1 MKLKFTNLVYQN
13 YTQKYKDTDL
23 NYYIIKNLEN
33 QIDFGLKEFKINN
46 EDKIENKIEEIVS
59 YLNSN
64 IHRHFNIKSEDYFYE
79 KKENDIY
86 FNDININ
93 AIDINYS
100 FNKKFSLSNMIGY
113 LDFNDELYA
122 IYDNSLIQFMS
133 KKDNKFKFEIRE
145 KDLNNIK
152 SCQKNE
158 KNKILVLTDKHLL
171 FIQILENSDY
181 IIKDKYTDS
190 IKIFEFNSSLD
201 LIYYKNNYIYF
212 SLFPNY
218 SEEKVLTDQF
228 YNSINKFQFIDD
240 NLFFIFQ
247 NDSISSYSIKNYKA
261 QKLNS
266 TNEIKLNAQFS
277 EIIDLNNFY
286 AINNLNQIYILNK
299 KNLTI
304 NKTININ
311 ISLNKYID
319 KINFYYSYYFT
330 FLLKISDS
338 IITLFVSDNN
348 NNIVIFQNYQI
359 SMSGIKWEFKK
370 EENILK
376 NTGINSIKMHNN
388 NVLFLGNYNSYLID
402 IKKLKEDIKKK

>member
-1 MKLKFTNLVYQN
+1 
-13 YTQKYKDTDL
+13 
-23 NYYIIKNLEN
+23 
-33 QIDFGLKEFKINN
+33 
-46 EDKIENKIEEIVS
+46 
-59 YLNSN
+59 
-64 IHRHFNIKSEDYFYE
+64 
-79 KKENDIY
+79 
-86 FNDININ
+86 
-93 AIDINYS
+93 
-100 FNKKFSLSNMIGY
+100 MIGY

-228 YNSINKFQFIDD
+228 YNSINKFQFIND

-247 NDSISSYSIKNYKA
+247 NDSIS
-261 QKLNS
+261 L
-266 TNEIKLNAQFS
+266 
-277 EIIDLNNFY
+277 FY
-286 AINNLNQIYILNK
+286 
-299 KNLTI
+299 
-304 NKTININ
+304 
-311 ISLNKYID
+311 
-319 KINFYYSYYFT
+319 
-330 FLLKISDS
+330 
-338 IITLFVSDNN
+338 
-348 NNIVIFQNYQI
+348 
-359 SMSGIKWEFKK
+359 
-370 EENILK
+370 
-376 NTGINSIKMHNN
+376 
-388 NVLFLGNYNSYLID
+388 
-402 IKKLKEDIKKK
+402 

>member
-228 YNSINKFQFIDD
+228 YNSINKFQFIND

-277 EIIDLNNFY
+277 EIIDLNN
-286 AINNLNQIYILNK
+286 NK
-299 KNLTI
+299 
-304 NKTININ
+304 
-311 ISLNKYID
+311 
-319 KINFYYSYYFT
+319 
-330 FLLKISDS
+330 
-338 IITLFVSDNN
+338 
-348 NNIVIFQNYQI
+348 
-359 SMSGIKWEFKK
+359 
-370 EENILK
+370 
-376 NTGINSIKMHNN
+376 
-388 NVLFLGNYNSYLID
+388 
-402 IKKLKEDIKKK
+402 